1 MPHVLVPTCARARG
15 NLEGNLGQMELHDD
29 SSNLSRIHLDRFLP
43 SLLGWIRTARTPLIV
58 WHAVRVMKTSLEST
72 NGCRARTCTFTRW
85 KCMGWTSIVRLAIC
99 QTSTVPSFGVSVVGS
114 TYARA

>member
-58 WHAVRVMKTSLEST
+58 WHAVRVMEHVIGIYERLPRKNLHIHQMEVYAVSYTHLRAHET
-72 NGCRARTCTFTRW
+72 KANLVCR
-85 KCMGWTSIVRLAIC
+85 LLL
-99 QTSTVPSFGVSVVGS
+99 
-114 TYARA
+114 